1 VRGALVFF
9 TAFAFLFQS
18 LIIQTHIHGA
28 LGDRAGLSG
37 LLAKIS
43 ASDEQAAPSKA
54 SGNQKLPKDDE
65 GRCPVCQAAQS
76 AGAFLAPAAIVV
88 LLPWQNISLVPLLLA
103 NETHTNAASHDWR
116 GRAPPSA

>member
-18 LIIQTHIHGA
+18 LVIQTHIHGA
-28 LGDRAGLSG
+28 LRDHAGLGG

-54 SGNQKLPKDDE
+54 SGKQLPKDDE

-88 LLPWQNISLVPLLLA
+88 LLPWQNISLVPLLIA
-103 NETHTNAASHDWR
+103 NETRTNATSHDWR

>member
-1 VRGALVFF
+1 VFLTAL
-9 TAFAFLFQS
+9 AFLFQT
-18 LIIQTHIHGA
+18 LIVQTHIHGA
-28 LGDRAGLSG
+28 TGNSAGLGG

-54 SGNQKLPKDDE
+54 SGKQRPPKDDE

-76 AGAFLAPAAIVV
+76 AGTFVAPAAIVV
-88 LLPWQNISLVPLLLA
+88 LQPWQNISLVPLLLA

-116 GRAPPSA
+116 GRGPPNA